1 MIDYSKFN
9 SKQEEIDYLV
19 ANKNAIL
26 ATKKAEIKRADAIC
40 FAVPIINEKG
50 EEIKA
55 EPKQSADLL
64 KQDSI
69 KVKVVINTTNL
80 MDSHRDVHMK
90 GIWKQSIKQNKSF
103 LHLHEHEAK
112 FDKIISDNA
121 KGSIKTMSWGELGYD
136 FKGDTEALIFDS
148 EIDKARNQFM
158 FEQYAK
164 GYVKNHSVGMQY
176 IKLEFAVND
185 ERYPQ
190 EKSVWDKYISEV
202 ANKDEAEK
210 IGYFWAVTEAKIIE
224 GSAVVKGS
232 NYATPTLSTKENND
246 EPDNTTQ
253 NEDTNKDSRPTD
265 TIDKELFRK
274 LLLN

>member
-19 ANKNAIL
+19 ANKNAII
-26 ATKKAEIKRADAIC
+26 ATKKAEIKKADAVC
-40 FAVPIINEKG
+40 FAVPLIDDKG
-50 EEIKA
+50 IEIKA
-55 EPKQSADLL
+55 EPKQVSELL

-103 LHLHEHEAK
+103 LHLQEHEAK
-112 FDKIISDNA
+112 FEKIISDNA
-121 KGSIKTMSWGELGYD
+121 KGSIKTMNWSDLGYD

-148 EIDKARNQFM
+148 EIDKLRNQFM
-158 FEQYAK
+158 FDQYAK

-176 IKLEFAVND
+176 IKIEFAVND

-190 EKSVWDKYISEV
+190 EKAIWDKYISEV

-210 IGYFWAVTEAKIIE
+210 VGYFWAVTEAKIIE

-232 NYATPTLSTKENND
+232 NYATPTLSAKENND

-265 TIDKELFRK
+265 TIDKELFKK
-274 LLLN
+274 LLFN